1 MPLVC
6 EVSIEAYCRPN
17 DVIRPIII
25 HARNR
30 MSPNLTTYAQFRPIY
45 IAIAARSLSLNVRLT

>member
-17 DVIRPIII
+17 DVIRPLII
-25 HARNR
+25 HASNR
-30 MSPNLTTYAQFRPIY
+30 LSPFLKIYAQFLPIH
-45 IAIAARSLSLNVRLT
+45 IAFAAR